1 MEWVF
6 GDLKKLN
13 KRQVF
18 VMLQDFTVL
27 VSSIPLPV
35 VLPGAQF
42 RNDCL
47 FSSYDM
53 EGINGRNW

>member
-13 KRQVF
+13 KRQVY

-35 VLPGAQF
+35 VLSGPQF

-53 EGINGRNW
+53 EGINGRHW